1 MSPVGLWRDEDGD
14 LHEIRR
20 RPHGYIVLCTTPDG
34 DPFEV
39 RDVRWRADRLKWTLV
54 IPAGPDGEDSAAQ
67 LRDAAHR
74 KLRLMTVKWKSSG
87 RGRRDLHSRHRV
99 TPRPGAP
106 CSAVSMRLYAAGRS
120 H

>member
-54 IPAGPDGEDSAAQ
+54 IPAGPDGEDL
-67 LRDAAHR
+67 LRSYETLR
-74 KLRLMTVKWKSSG
+74 IELRLMTVKWKSSAG
-87 RGRRDLHSRHRV
+87 EGEETFTRV
-99 TPRPGAP
+99 TA
-106 CSAVSMRLYAAGRS
+106 
-120 H
+120 